1 MLWKDTL
8 SEQRAYIHLL
18 QKLAETYENML
29 CKAQFFRR
37 FTGVIFQ
44 NVPTYR
50 FLSDDGLFKGFF
62 FLFVYKDYIVREI
75 VQRVNDQLQ
84 QVHQRHILAQ
94 IQKDYLTFMESDLT
108 CWVNLMLQCEV
119 FESYQSIVTPNESLQ
134 ASRQRGNYKPGL
146 KGEVANY
153 IMLQKRYVKSF
164 LAAYHRYNN
173 QVSFGTG
180 LMGDNDPGNINAPG
194 HPMRNT
200 MYLVDSDFDTED
212 EEYGDDIE
220 EIISNQIV
228 NSVPSDADEDSD
240 DPSAQVRALP
250 NSPRKK
256 SRMNNPFQHPFGR
269 SHLHGGALPSQIS
282 ERRNKKR
289 KELAQSIFADANPFK
304 MNHNLDPFGIKGAP
318 SGLNADP
325 SDAPFSFGS
334 FLDPMKL
341 DLLPKPW
348 KNKPKKRPQQ
358 AQFSTTPSEPATP
371 NDIADTKEK
380 KAQKAKRAT
389 IEVSA
394 DESED
399 DILGKPKNWAAKG
412 EVDDPELSGD
422 TKLTPENFQE
432 MTLKAF

>member
-1 MLWKDTL
+1 
-8 SEQRAYIHLL
+8 
-18 QKLAETYENML
+18 
-29 CKAQFFRR
+29 
-37 FTGVIFQ
+37 
-44 NVPTYR
+44 
-50 FLSDDGLFKGFF
+50 
-62 FLFVYKDYIVREI
+62 
-75 VQRVNDQLQ
+75 
-84 QVHQRHILAQ
+84 
-94 IQKDYLTFMESDLT
+94 
-108 CWVNLMLQCEV
+108 
-119 FESYQSIVTPNESLQ
+119 
-134 ASRQRGNYKPGL
+134 
-146 KGEVANY
+146 
-153 IMLQKRYVKSF
+153 
-164 LAAYHRYNN
+164 
-173 QVSFGTG
+173 
-180 LMGDNDPGNINAPG
+180 
-194 HPMRNT
+194 
-200 MYLVDSDFDTED
+200 
-212 EEYGDDIE
+212 
-220 EIISNQIV
+220 
-228 NSVPSDADEDSD
+228 
-240 DPSAQVRALP
+240 
-250 NSPRKK
+250 
-256 SRMNNPFQHPFGR
+256 
-269 SHLHGGALPSQIS
+269 
-282 ERRNKKR
+282 
-289 KELAQSIFADANPFK
+289 